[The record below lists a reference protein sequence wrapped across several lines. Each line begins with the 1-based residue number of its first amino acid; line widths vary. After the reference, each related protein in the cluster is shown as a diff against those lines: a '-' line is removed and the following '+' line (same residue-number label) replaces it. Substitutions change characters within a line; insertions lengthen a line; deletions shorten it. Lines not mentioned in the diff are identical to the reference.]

1 MIGILGGTFDPP
13 HWGHLKLAAN
23 FVEHLGLN
31 ELIWIPAGQPWQKS
45 NGITPSKIRFN
56 LTQAIAADLE
66 DYLKTKSL
74 ELKSS
79 VSRIE
84 LDRHGPSYTID
95 TAKALRAHYGPSQ
108 PLIWLMG
115 VDSFKNM
122 ATWQQWEELPNY
134 LHLAI
139 ANRSSSPS
147 SSEILD
153 NNSHGMNPI
162 VLKSFQDRIVSDSA
176 ELGKSPAG
184 LIFFDKKFHV
194 NVSSTELR
202 EKLLLGLTDHEMQNT
217 IPPRVLEMIFSLGLY
232 SQKSA
237 L

>member
-23 FVEHLGLN
+23 FVEQFGLN
-31 ELIWIPAGQPWQKS
+31 ELIWLPAGQPWQKS
-45 NGITPSKIRFN
+45 TDITPSKIRFG
-56 LTQAIAADLE
+56 LTQAIAADLD
-66 DYLKTKSL
+66 DYLKTKGL
-74 ELKSS
+74 EVKSS

-115 VDSFKNM
+115 VDSFKNIS
-122 ATWQQWEELPNY
+122 TWQQWEELPNY

-147 SSEILD
+147 SSEITA
-153 NNSHGMNPI
+153 NSDGMNPI
-162 VLKSFQDRIVSDSA
+162 VLKSFKDRTVSDSA

-184 LIFFDKKFHV
+184 LIFFDEKFQV
-194 NVSSTELR
+194 DVSSTELR
-202 EKLLLGLTDHEMQNT
+202 KKLLLGLSDHEMQKV
-217 IPPRVLEMIFSLGLY
+217 IPPRVLEMIFSLGIY